1 MIKFIIGSLGMLLI
15 LEGLLYAIFPDRMK
29 SMIIKMTEMSNDSLK
44 WGGLMSAILGFLML
58 WNAMR

>member
-15 LEGLLYAIFPDRMK
+15 LEGLLYAIFPNRMK
-29 SMIIKMTEMSNDSLK
+29 SMIIKMTEMSNDTLK
-44 WGGLMSAILGFLML
+44 WSGLMSAILGFLML

>member
-15 LEGLLYAIFPDRMK
+15 LEGLLYAIFPNRMK

-44 WGGLMSAILGFLML
+44 WGGLISAIVGFLML

>member
-15 LEGLLYAIFPDRMK
+15 LEGLLYAIFPNRMK

-44 WGGLMSAILGFLML
+44 WGGLMSAKLGFLML

>member
-15 LEGLLYAIFPDRMK
+15 LEGLLYAIFQNRMK